1 MKLIYDT
8 TNNTLLPWPRID
20 DEPVIGLAPHL
31 LEVTVIQEPQ
41 PPFNPA
47 TERLEKTETIDT
59 ATSTATRGWSVIAV
73 SPPAFTAEEWV
84 AQFLSS
90 TQLIALA
97 DLRLDFALRGLPLTP
112 LMQQL
117 RDWTTSLMVA
127 WAADP
132 TPKSDWTPAPCSY
145 ESAS

>member
-1 MKLIYDT
+1 MQNWHILY
-8 TNNTLLPWPRID
+8 NTATGASVSIGTVIADPLPADLTALPLTD
-20 DEPVIGLAPHL
+20 AEGEGLQNGTL
-31 LEVTVIQEPQ
+31 KWDEVTRTLVPT
-41 PPFNPA
+41 P
-47 TERLEKTETIDT
+47 
-59 ATSTATRGWSVIAV
+59 
-73 SPPAFTAEEWV
+73 PPAVTAEAWV

-132 TPKSDWTPAPCSY
+132 TPKSDWTPAPCTY
-145 ESAS
+145 EAASSEAVSALTTAN

>member
-1 MKLIYDT
+1 M
-8 TNNTLLPWPRID
+8 
-20 DEPVIGLAPHL
+20 
-31 LEVTVIQEPQ
+31 
-41 PPFNPA
+41 
-47 TERLEKTETIDT
+47 TETYAILDNANGHLVNTVLWDGDT
-59 ATSTATRGWSVIAV
+59 AKWQATAGATAV
-73 SPPAFTAEEWV
+73 RLADLDLTTLPPSPTPEAAKFTAEAWV

-132 TPKSDWTPAPCSY
+132 TPKSDWTPAPCTY
-145 ESAS
+145 EAASSEAVVSLLQP